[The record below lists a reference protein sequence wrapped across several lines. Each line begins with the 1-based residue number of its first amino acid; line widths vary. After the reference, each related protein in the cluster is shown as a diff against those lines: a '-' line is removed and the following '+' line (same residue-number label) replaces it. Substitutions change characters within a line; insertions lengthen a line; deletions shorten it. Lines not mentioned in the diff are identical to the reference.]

1 MAVLSIDTQRIAG
14 AGDAVTEVAGSLT
27 REVAS
32 MRELLDQIRA
42 GWQSSEAAPRFAAAM
57 EQHLTDA
64 VTLKDALIGQGAAL
78 TVAAGQFRDAES
90 ALAQAVPAVAG

>member
-14 AGDAVTEVAGSLT
+14 AG
-27 REVAS
+27 
-32 MRELLDQIRA
+32 
-42 GWQSSEAAPRFAAAM
+42 
-57 EQHLTDA
+57 DA